1 MTGSSP
7 VGPDGLGEG
16 GREFETLTMGDKRKQ
31 IILAKSPVLRIVN
44 ALMLIRIPD
53 PTFHRDADPDPAQ
66 AMPKKWARLIN
77 ENF

>member
-31 IILAKSPVLRIVN
+31 KQMILVETQRFGL
-44 ALMLIRIPD
+44 LTL
-53 PTFHRDADPDPAQ
+53 
-66 AMPKKWARLIN
+66 
-77 ENF
+77 